1 MTSLLT
7 ARRKHLA
14 AAFRLHAHA
23 KTVRLGTPAFAR
35 LICALWQSNP
45 PLILRAARAGSFRYP
60 RVRAAIFN
68 SPIALDK
75 PPQRLIAN

>member
-45 PLILRAARAGSFRYP
+45 PLILRAARTGSFRCP
-60 RVRAAIFN
+60 RAQAAISI
-68 SPIALDK
+68 SPIAVDK
-75 PPQRLIAN
+75 PPQRLISN

>member
-45 PLILRAARAGSFRYP
+45 PLILRATRTGSFRHP
-60 RVRAAIFN
+60 RAGAAISI

-75 PPQRLIAN
+75 PPQRPIPN

>member
-45 PLILRAARAGSFRYP
+45 PLILRPTRTGSFRHP
-60 RVRAAIFN
+60 RAQAAISI

-75 PPQRLIAN
+75 PPQRPIPN